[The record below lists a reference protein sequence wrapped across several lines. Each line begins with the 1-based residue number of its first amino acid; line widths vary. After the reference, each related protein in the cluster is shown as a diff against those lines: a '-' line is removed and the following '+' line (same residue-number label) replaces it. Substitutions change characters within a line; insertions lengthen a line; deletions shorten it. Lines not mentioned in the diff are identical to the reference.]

1 MSVET
6 RPKGRWLLSIA
17 PGRFGSKFGTDLIEE
32 AMEKIRPP
40 RPCLLV
46 VEDDPNVSAPLAE
59 LAAQAGFRTLLAANG
74 REALDILE
82 QETEQPDLMLVDLFM
97 PVMNGV
103 ELLRAIKASPKWAN
117 IPRVIMTGTNDPMIR
132 VREDSLVLY
141 KPVDFESF
149 SAVLKKY
156 GNDAGAT
163 AEEGRGG
170 ALRRAAGR
178 LNAFRRGLNG
188 HPLLLACLFTAAL
201 AAATV
206 VATVRARGPVS
217 EMY

>member
-1 MSVET
+1 
-6 RPKGRWLLSIA
+6 
-17 PGRFGSKFGTDLIEE
+17 
-32 AMEKIRPP
+32 MEKIRPP

-59 LAAQAGFRTLLAANG
+59 LAAQAGFRTLLAGNG
-74 REALDILE
+74 REALEIL
-82 QETEQPDLMLVDLFM
+82 ETEQPDLMLVDLFM

-103 ELLRAIKASPKWAN
+103 ELLRTIKASPKWTN

-132 VREDSLVLY
+132 IREDSLVLY
-141 KPVDFESF
+141 KPIDFESL

-156 GNDAGAT
+156 GTDAAAIA
-163 AEEGRGG
+163 AEERGG

-178 LNAFRRGLNG
+178 LNVFRRGLNG
-188 HPLLLACLFTAAL
+188 HPLLLACLFTAAI

-206 VATVRARGPVS
+206 VATVRSRGPVS